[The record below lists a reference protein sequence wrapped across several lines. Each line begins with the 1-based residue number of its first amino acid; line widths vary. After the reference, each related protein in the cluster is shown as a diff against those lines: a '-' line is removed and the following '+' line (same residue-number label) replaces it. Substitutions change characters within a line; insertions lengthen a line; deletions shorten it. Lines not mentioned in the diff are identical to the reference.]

1 MTTTEQPAKA
11 GKKKKAYEPP
21 RVRSERILVPD
32 LFQPSNCIPDPEN
45 PPNCL

>member
-1 MTTTEQPAKA
+1 MTTTEQTVKA

-32 LFQPSNCIPDPEN
+32 LFQPSCIVDPEN